1 MKKLIYTVICS
12 AAALSLA
19 YTSAFALPVF
29 GEEQTTD
36 ITETEEKK
44 PDEIYY
50 FFELS
55 LSEIETQLA
64 QLGYKPDSTA
74 NMIALHISK
83 EQIKR
88 QLSDLEPQKEEI
100 GNNYSMF
107 SWAYNNLML
116 EKLHLK
122 AIYDHVVDPD
132 CYGIGTPSGW
142 IKSPDFF
149 TIVEQEGDD
158 TSYCTVLM
166 GFWSNDIIM
175 QYNDE
180 IITMTPYEATLRTFY
195 FINEYGDKDYFTD
208 SCIPGN
214 VGGVEAIMFGDATCD
229 FTVDVCDA
237 VLIAR
242 YLAEDSEANMT
253 SQGKANADFN
263 KDGDITQDDVVLI
276 LQKIARLI

>member
-83 EQIKR
+83 EHVDTEMK
-88 QLSDLEPQKEEI
+88 
-100 GNNYSMF
+100 NN
-107 SWAYNNLML
+107 AL
-116 EKLHLK
+116 
-122 AIYDHVVDPD
+122 
-132 CYGIGTPSGW
+132 
-142 IKSPDFF
+142 
-149 TIVEQEGDD
+149 
-158 TSYCTVLM
+158 
-166 GFWSNDIIM
+166 
-175 QYNDE
+175 
-180 IITMTPYEATLRTFY
+180 
-195 FINEYGDKDYFTD
+195 
-208 SCIPGN
+208 
-214 VGGVEAIMFGDATCD
+214 
-229 FTVDVCDA
+229 
-237 VLIAR
+237 
-242 YLAEDSEANMT
+242 
-253 SQGKANADFN
+253 
-263 KDGDITQDDVVLI
+263 
-276 LQKIARLI
+276 